1 MSVLDVL
8 RIMVVDDHISSRMV
22 TVEALQA
29 MGIKHISVAK
39 DGREAFQKLTSE
51 PVHLAI
57 SDLYMPDIDGFQ
69 LLRAIRAHPKLAKTG
84 FIILTGRKDS
94 NVVQNAVKLGVNNV
108 IAKPFT
114 PDVLKK
120 SIESV
125 VGRLN

>member
-1 MSVLDVL
+1 MSVLNVL
-8 RIMVVDDHISSRMV
+8 RVMVVDDHISSRMV
-22 TVEALQA
+22 TVEALQQ

-39 DGREAFQKLTSE
+39 DGREAFQKLSAE

-84 FIILTGRKDS
+84 FIILTGRKD
-94 NVVQNAVKLGVNNV
+94 NTVVQNAVKLGVNNV

-125 VGRLN
+125 VGKLN

>member
-8 RIMVVDDHISSRMV
+8 KVMVIDDHISSRMV
-22 TVEALQA
+22 TVEALQQ

-39 DGREAFQKLTSE
+39 DGREAFKKLTAE

-84 FIILTGRKDS
+84 FIILTGRKDN

-125 VGRLN
+125 VGKLN

>member
-1 MSVLDVL
+1 VSVLNVL
-8 RIMVVDDHISSRMV
+8 RMMVIDDHISSRMV

-29 MGIKHISVAK
+29 MGIKNIAVAK
-39 DGREAFQKLTSE
+39 DGREAFQKLVAE

-57 SDLYMPDIDGFQ
+57 SDLYMPDVDGFQ
-69 LLRAIRAHPKLAKTG
+69 LLKAVRAHPKINKTG
-84 FIILTGRKDS
+84 FIILTGKKDS

-108 IAKPFT
+108 LSKPFT

>member
-22 TVEALQA
+22 TVEALQQ
-29 MGIKHISVAK
+29 MGVKHISVAK
-39 DGREAFQKLTSE
+39 DGREAFQKLNAE

-69 LLRAIRAHPKLAKTG
+69 LLRAIRAHPKLGKTG
-84 FIILTGRKDS
+84 FIILTGRKDNS
-94 NVVQNAVKLGVNNV
+94 VVQNAVKLGVNNV

-125 VGRLN
+125 VGKLN

>member
-1 MSVLDVL
+1 MSVLNVL
-8 RIMVVDDHISSRMV
+8 RVMVVDDHISSRMV
-22 TVEALQA
+22 TVEALQQ

-39 DGREAFQKLTSE
+39 DGREAFQKLTAE

-125 VGRLN
+125 VGKLN

>member
-22 TVEALQA
+22 TVEALQQ

-39 DGREAFQKLTSE
+39 DGREAFTKLNAE

-69 LLRAIRAHPKLAKTG
+69 LLRAIRAHPKLKKTG
-84 FIILTGRKDS
+84 FIILTGRKDGT
-94 NVVQNAVKLGVNNV
+94 VVQNAVKLGVNNV

>member
-1 MSVLDVL
+1 MSVLNVL
-8 RIMVVDDHISSRMV
+8 RVMVVDDHISSRMV
-22 TVEALQA
+22 TVEALQQ

-39 DGREAFQKLTSE
+39 DGREAFQKLTAE

-84 FIILTGRKDS
+84 FIILTGRKD
-94 NVVQNAVKLGVNNV
+94 NTVVQNAVKLGVNNV

-120 SIESV
+120 SIELV
-125 VGRLN
+125 VGKLN

>member
-22 TVEALQA
+22 TVEALQQ
-29 MGIKHISVAK
+29 MGVKHISVAK
-39 DGREAFQKLTSE
+39 DGREAFQKLNSE

-69 LLRAIRAHPKLAKTG
+69 LLRAIRAHPKLGKTG
-84 FIILTGRKDS
+84 FIILTGRKDAT
-94 NVVQNAVKLGVNNV
+94 VVQNAVKLGVNNV

>member
-22 TVEALQA
+22 TVEALQQ
-29 MGIKHISVAK
+29 MGVKHISVAK
-39 DGREAFQKLTSE
+39 DGREAFQKLNAE

-69 LLRAIRAHPKLAKTG
+69 LLRAIRAHPKLGKTG
-84 FIILTGRKDS
+84 FIILTGRKDAT
-94 NVVQNAVKLGVNNV
+94 VVQNAVKLGVNNV

>member
-22 TVEALQA
+22 TVEALQQ
-29 MGIKHISVAK
+29 MGVKHISVAK
-39 DGREAFQKLTSE
+39 DGREAFQKLSAE

-84 FIILTGRKDS
+84 FIILTGRKDGA
-94 NVVQNAVKLGVNNV
+94 VVQNAVKLGVNNV

>member
-1 MSVLDVL
+1 MSVLNVL
-8 RIMVVDDHISSRMV
+8 RVMVVDDHISSRMV
-22 TVEALQA
+22 TVEALQQ

-39 DGREAFQKLTSE
+39 DGREAFQKLTAE

-84 FIILTGRKDS
+84 FIILTGRKDN

-125 VGRLN
+125 VGKLN

>member
-22 TVEALQA
+22 TVEALQQ
-29 MGIKHISVAK
+29 MGVKHISVAK
-39 DGREAFQKLTSE
+39 DGREAFTKLNAE

-69 LLRAIRAHPKLAKTG
+69 LLRAIRAHPKLGKTG
-84 FIILTGRKDS
+84 FIILTGRKDAT
-94 NVVQNAVKLGVNNV
+94 VVQNAVKLGVNNV

>member
-8 RIMVVDDHISSRMV
+8 RVMVVDDHISSRMV
-22 TVEALQA
+22 TVEALQQ

-39 DGREAFQKLTSE
+39 DGREAFQKLTAE

-125 VGRLN
+125 VGRLH

>member
-22 TVEALQA
+22 TVEALQQ
-29 MGIKHISVAK
+29 MGVKHISVAK
-39 DGREAFQKLTSE
+39 DGREAFTKLNAE

-84 FIILTGRKDS
+84 FIILTGRKDA

-125 VGRLN
+125 VGKLN

>member
-1 MSVLDVL
+1 
-8 RIMVVDDHISSRMV
+8 
-22 TVEALQA
+22 
-29 MGIKHISVAK
+29 MGVKHISVAK
-39 DGREAFQKLTSE
+39 DGREAFQKLNAE

-69 LLRAIRAHPKLAKTG
+69 LLRAIRAHPKLGKTG
-84 FIILTGRKDS
+84 FIILTGRKDAT
-94 NVVQNAVKLGVNNV
+94 VVQNAVKLGVNNV

>member
-8 RIMVVDDHISSRMV
+8 RTMVIDDHISSRMV
-22 TVEALQA
+22 TVEALQSF
-29 MGIKHISVAK
+29 GIKNISVAK
-39 DGREAFQKLTSE
+39 DGREAFQKLVSE

-69 LLRAIRAHPKLAKTG
+69 LLRAVRAHPKIAKTG
-84 FIILTGRKDS
+84 FIILTGRKDGT
-94 NVVQNAVKLGVNNV
+94 VVQNAVKLGVNNV

>member
-1 MSVLDVL
+1 
-8 RIMVVDDHISSRMV
+8 MVVDDHISSRMV
-22 TVEALQA
+22 TVEALQQ

-39 DGREAFQKLTSE
+39 DGREAFQKLTAE

-125 VGRLN
+125 VGKLN

>member
-8 RIMVVDDHISSRMV
+8 RVMVIDDHISSRMV
-22 TVEALQA
+22 TVEALQQ

-39 DGREAFQKLTSE
+39 DGREAFQKLNSE

-125 VGRLN
+125 VGRLH

>member
-8 RIMVVDDHISSRMV
+8 RVMVIDDHISSRMV
-22 TVEALQA
+22 TVEALQQ

-39 DGREAFQKLTSE
+39 DGREAFQKLNAE

-69 LLRAIRAHPKLAKTG
+69 LLRAIRAHPKLSKTG

-94 NVVQNAVKLGVNNV
+94 TVVQNAVKLGVNNV

-114 PDVLKK
+114 PDVLKR

-125 VGRLN
+125 VGKLH

>member
-1 MSVLDVL
+1 MSVLNVL
-8 RIMVVDDHISSRMV
+8 RVMVVDDHISSRMV
-22 TVEALQA
+22 TVEALQQ

-39 DGREAFQKLTSE
+39 DGREAFQKLTAE

-84 FIILTGRKDS
+84 FIILTGRKD
-94 NVVQNAVKLGVNNV
+94 NTVVQNAVKLGVNNV

-125 VGRLN
+125 VGKLN